1 MQQVETVEQ
10 TENVEV
16 AQDLAAPE
24 TEQRTKPRRP
34 RGSRGGARHRQRR
47 EIRAAASGK
56 TLHNSTVSGARV
68 NVKDLVVFG
77 DGDTFKLI
85 CKASSAKEG
94 WMKST
99 KAMEIAGVGVVVQ
112 VTTQQGDNVAE
123 ALQLIPGAVIIPIE
137 GNKENGRKIVAQGS
151 AEHNEHL
158 ARVRSEQLAGEHG
171 GLSLVRRPTPVNA
184 FKYDGTPESAGAI
197 VAWAQAL
204 LGNGDTPITYTAEG
218 LIVSTSNGDVPANVG
233 DYVMHNGFDFYPAPE
248 EVVAASY
255 YL

>member
-1 MQQVETVEQ
+1 M
-10 TENVEV
+10 
-16 AQDLAAPE
+16 
-24 TEQRTKPRRP
+24 
-34 RGSRGGARHRQRR
+34 
-47 EIRAAASGK
+47 
-56 TLHNSTVSGARV
+56 
-68 NVKDLVVFG
+68 FG

-85 CKASSAKEG
+85 CKASSAKER

-123 ALQLIPGAVIIPIE
+123 ALQFVPGAVIIPID

-151 AEHNEHL
+151 VEHNEHL
-158 ARVRSEQLAGEHG
+158 ARVRSEQLAGAHG
-171 GLSLVRRPTPVNA
+171 GLSLVRRPVPVNA